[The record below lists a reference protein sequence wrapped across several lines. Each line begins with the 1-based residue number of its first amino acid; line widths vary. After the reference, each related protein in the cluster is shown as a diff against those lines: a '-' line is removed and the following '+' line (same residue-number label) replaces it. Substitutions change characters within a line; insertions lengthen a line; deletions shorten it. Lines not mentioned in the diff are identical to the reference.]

1 MCGRWN
7 SGCADVLSSPLA
19 YRNLMKGVIGQL
31 MINFGHQG
39 NTSACG
45 DSCTHAERPLCKAG
59 ALEGPDFRESPSG
72 NEETTRAP
80 TLFAKTSCRTATTAL
95 SLAYALA
102 WCVLNYLWLRR
113 SAVGPCRT
121 PPGIGL
127 PTALRPNRTLQ
138 QSNGRAA
145 MRGCQQDRSNLA
157 ALHRQHRG
165 QLGHLS
171 N

>member
-19 YRNLMKGVIGQL
+19 YRNLMKGVLGQL

-59 ALEGPDFRESPSG
+59 AWEGPDFRESPSG

-102 WCVLNYLWLRR
+102 WCAQLLVAAPIR
-113 SAVGPCRT
+113 G
-121 PPGIGL
+121 
-127 PTALRPNRTLQ
+127 RPLQ
-138 QSNGRAA
+138 NTSRYRVAHCAATEPHASTEQWQSCHAR
-145 MRGCQQDRSNLA
+145 MSTRPI
-157 ALHRQHRG
+157 
-165 QLGHLS
+165 QLGCAS
-171 N
+171 STT